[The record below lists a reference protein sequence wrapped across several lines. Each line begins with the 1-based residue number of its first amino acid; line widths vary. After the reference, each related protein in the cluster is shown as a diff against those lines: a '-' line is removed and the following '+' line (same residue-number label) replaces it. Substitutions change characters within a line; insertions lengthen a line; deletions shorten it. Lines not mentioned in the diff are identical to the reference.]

1 MKAQNGGGNY
11 APAPTKEVEVLL
23 DFAHD
28 KSARTCCEKC
38 ALSFCGLGFVIL
50 LSSLVAGFLL
60 KPYVNSRIAGAMA
73 LAEGEPAFLGWKD
86 PPVTPVMKVF
96 LFISISWC
104 MTNVTHKRQIKM
116 NVHMSEAKQCLRTC
130 V

>member
-73 LAEGEPAFLGWKD
+73 LEEGEPAFLGWKD

-96 LFISISWC
+96 ENNSMSSSLYC
-104 MTNVTHKRQIKM
+104 DHYMQKPIK
-116 NVHMSEAKQCLRTC
+116 NECPHERG
-130 V
+130 

>member
-96 LFISISWC
+96 LFFHL
-104 MTNVTHKRQIKM
+104 M
-116 NVHMSEAKQCLRTC
+116 VHDKCCTQEANKNECPHE
-130 V
+130 

>member
-1 MKAQNGGGNY
+1 MKAQNGGGSY
-11 APAPTKEVEVLL
+11 APAPTKEVDVLL

-50 LSSLVAGFLL
+50 LGSLVAGFLL
-60 KPYVNSRIAGAMA
+60 KPYVNSRIAGAMV
-73 LAEGEPAFLGWKD
+73 LEEGEPAFLGWKD

-96 LFISISWC
+96 GNNSMSWSLNDETQKTIENEC
-104 MTNVTHKRQIKM
+104 PD
-116 NVHMSEAKQCLRTC
+116 E
-130 V
+130 

>member
-104 MTNVTHKRQIKM
+104 MTSVLHTRGK
-116 NVHMSEAKQCLRTC
+116 
-130 V
+130 

>member
-1 MKAQNGGGNY
+1 MKTQNGGGSY
-11 APAPTKEVEVLL
+11 APAPTKEVDVLL

-50 LSSLVAGFLL
+50 LGSLVAGFLL

-73 LAEGEPAFLGWKD
+73 LADGEPAFLGWKD
-86 PPVTPVMKVF
+86 PPVTPVMKVVWQQF
-96 LFISISWC
+96 DVMVF
-104 MTNVTHKRQIKM
+104 
-116 NVHMSEAKQCLRTC
+116 E
-130 V
+130 

>member
-1 MKAQNGGGNY
+1 MKAQNGGGSY
-11 APAPTKEVEVLL
+11 APAPTKEVDVLL

-50 LSSLVAGFLL
+50 LGSLVAGFLL

-73 LAEGEPAFLGWKD
+73 LADGEPAFLGWKD

-96 LFISISWC
+96 RVGNRSMSWSLDDDRC
-104 MTNVTHKRQIKM
+104 TQMLMENECPH
-116 NVHMSEAKQCLRTC
+116 E
-130 V
+130 